1 MCRTCGPCIWEPGT
15 SYELDEIN
23 LILASR
29 VSPAKSGET
38 IERRMLSNI
47 HLAKKTNYANGGHR
61 TIFLGS
67 TKLSHKAIVILSG
80 EPCISDIQLCLK
92 SFDVLY
98 VFTSV

>member
-15 SYELDEIN
+15 SYELDEIK

-47 HLAKKTNYANGGHR
+47 HLAKKTNYANAMVGTGQSFR
-61 TIFLGS
+61 DQQNCLIKRLSYYPGS
-67 TKLSHKAIVILSG
+67 PV
-80 EPCISDIQLCLK
+80 
-92 SFDVLY
+92 
-98 VFTSV
+98 